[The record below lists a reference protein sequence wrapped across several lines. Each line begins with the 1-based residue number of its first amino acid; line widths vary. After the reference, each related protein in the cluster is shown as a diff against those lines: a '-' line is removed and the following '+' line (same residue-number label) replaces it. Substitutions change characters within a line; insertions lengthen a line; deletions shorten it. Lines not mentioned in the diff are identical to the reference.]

1 MRRRDFIKSI
11 VGAGTAWPVAARAQ
25 QGERMRRIGVL
36 SSVAEEAESKALQ
49 AVFRQALEQLGWTD
63 GRNVQV
69 DTRFGQGD
77 AVAA

>member
-1 MRRRDFIKSI
+1 
-11 VGAGTAWPVAARAQ
+11 
-25 QGERMRRIGVL
+25 MRRIGVL